1 MWEINFK
8 RSTVEYLTL
17 KFSEKIRD
25 KFFKN
30 YSELETSVQVI
41 FIEGWVVEFNTDK
54 LKGGLINEIE
64 AVMSDVEFR
73 DAYSDNN
80 VEASRITK
88 MTCYF

>member
-17 KFSEKIRD
+17 KFSVKIRD

-30 YSELETSVQVI
+30 YSELATSVQVI

-54 LKGGLINEIE
+54 LKGRLINEIE